1 MMNTTGHA
9 ARGRTRSTVLI
20 FALAIGALLAVGGL
34 FGAAASVIGILG
46 DLWNGRVDL
55 LTGSAP
61 RVAIDGA
68 PADAGASETNGVT
81 YSGALVTADAPLA
94 LPRAL
99 QAISAAL
106 GALVVISGGLLLVL
120 LAVRMLHTRPF
131 ARVLTWGLG
140 VVGLVAILAATVAP
154 QLEAAAVAIG
164 IRELGYAVYDDAH
177 DGSFVAGGQDV
188 LALPL
193 WDPLWILDR
202 VDPVLLMVGITLGV
216 LGFLVA
222 DAVRMQRDVEGLV

>member
-1 MMNTTGHA
+1 MMNTTGKT
-9 ARGRTRSTVLI
+9 TRSAVLI
-20 FALAIGALLAVGGL
+20 VALIVGSLLGIGTL
-34 FGAAASVIGILG
+34 FGTAATIFGILA
-46 DLWNGRVDL
+46 DTWNGRVDL
-55 LTGSAP
+55 ITGSAP
-61 RVAIDGA
+61 QVAVDGT

-81 YSGALVTADAPLA
+81 YYGALVTADAPLA

-106 GALVVISGGLLLVL
+106 GALVMIGGGLLLVT
-120 LAVRMLHTRPF
+120 LAVRMLRTRPF
-131 ARVLTWGLG
+131 ARILAWGLG
-140 VVGLVAILAATVAP
+140 LVGLFAILAATVAP
-154 QLEAAAVAIG
+154 QLEAAAVDIG
-164 IRELGYAVYDDAH
+164 IRDLGYALYDDTH
-177 DGSFVAGGQDV
+177 DGSFVAGGPDA

-222 DAVRMQRDVEGLV
+222 DAVRMQRDTDGLV